1 MSFGNYVMNQYYG
14 KKKNQFLQGDLRS
27 GVRSTFLKTGL
38 DLVGVRL
45 ILITFLLAE
54 TDFDFDRFFYLSLI
68 YIIICR
74 GVRFYFSSLTAVN
87 LLGLRFSDKSGWVK
101 AYSQLILSSYFFFK
115 QPLIKSFDNY
125 EILGS
130 KTIGL

>member
-115 QPLIKSFDNY
+115 QPLIKSFDN
-125 EILGS
+125 
-130 KTIGL
+130 